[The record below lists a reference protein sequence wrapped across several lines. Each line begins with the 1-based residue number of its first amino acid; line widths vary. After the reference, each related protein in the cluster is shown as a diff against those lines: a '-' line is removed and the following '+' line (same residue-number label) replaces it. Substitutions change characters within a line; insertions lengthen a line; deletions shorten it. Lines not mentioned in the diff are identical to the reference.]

1 MRPAARSA
9 RAALVLL
16 GVLATPLCAAAA
28 TRASS
33 LEVSAEIAPTCRLSG
48 SWPDAGVAGPPAAGG
63 ATIALTCTKGV
74 IAVVASQRS
83 GGSAMILRANGATA
97 PAREAIDRRPPTARS
112 GATGSVNEPL
122 ITTIQF

>member
-1 MRPAARSA
+1 MRLAARSA

-16 GVLATPLCAAAA
+16 GVLATPLCVEAA
-28 TRASS
+28 THASS

-48 SWPDAGVAGPPAAGG
+48 SWPDAGASGSPAAGG

-83 GGSAMILRANGATA
+83 GDRATILRATGATA
-97 PAREAIDRRPPTARS
+97 PARQAIDSHPPTTRS
-112 GATGSVNEPL
+112 AAPGFVNEPL